1 MTQSEKGEVL
11 AAARPPGG
19 SAMHDNDNSPR
30 GHTEDRKVGLRPG
43 FFSVAPPTGP
53 SSYSETTNEPDLP
66 TLACFF
72 LFFFNWDWAG
82 LPVTGRSQKITQL
95 TALERYIHVHLK

>member
-72 LFFFNWDWAG
+72 LFFLIG
-82 LPVTGRSQKITQL
+82 TGRVFQSQADPKRSHSLLLWRGISM
-95 TALERYIHVHLK
+95 YI